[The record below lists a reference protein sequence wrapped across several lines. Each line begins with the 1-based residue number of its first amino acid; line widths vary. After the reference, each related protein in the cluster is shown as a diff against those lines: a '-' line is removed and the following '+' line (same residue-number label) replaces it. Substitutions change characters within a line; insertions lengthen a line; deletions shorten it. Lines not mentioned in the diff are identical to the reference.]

1 MLPPKGHLEA
11 TELPFRFDKFEE
23 ITRKTIFTVLLEAVS
38 LLETVDGGCIQAIL
52 ATFINKNVATLIV
65 ESNFLK

>member
-38 LLETVDGGCIQAIL
+38 LLETVDGGCIQA
-52 ATFINKNVATLIV
+52 TFLPHLSIKKWQL
-65 ESNFLK
+65 